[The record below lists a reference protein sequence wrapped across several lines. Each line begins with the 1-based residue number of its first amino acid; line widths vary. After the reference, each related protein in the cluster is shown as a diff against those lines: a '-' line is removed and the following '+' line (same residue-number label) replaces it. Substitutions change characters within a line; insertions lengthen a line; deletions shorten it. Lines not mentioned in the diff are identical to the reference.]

1 MNALKTNTLYYNI
14 TFFNQNNVTLKHFY
28 SKQIFSNPEVLWE
41 TIVHFWSLS
50 IMQVYFDPAW
60 LVRGVSFSV
69 EMGEI
74 FTLIGP
80 TGSGKLII
88 ATRGRI
94 MPLLTQGAAL
104 RNIGILGWHLVVTLE
119 FDPKF
124 DGIKM

>member
-1 MNALKTNTLYYNI
+1 M
-14 TFFNQNNVTLKHFY
+14 
-28 SKQIFSNPEVLWE
+28 WE
-41 TIVHFWSLS
+41 TIVHLWSLS

-74 FTLIGP
+74 LTLIGP
-80 TGSGKLII
+80 NGSGKLII

-119 FDPKF
+119 FEPKF

>member
-1 MNALKTNTLYYNI
+1 MGNDSSSQITLNNAGL
-14 TFFNQNNVTLKHFY
+14 FR
-28 SKQIFSNPEVLWE
+28 SGR
-41 TIVHFWSLS
+41 
-50 IMQVYFDPAW
+50 W

-74 FTLIGP
+74 LTLIGP
-80 TGSGKLII
+80 NGSGKLII

>member
-1 MNALKTNTLYYNI
+1 MGQEIPPLITLDNAGL
-14 TFFNQNNVTLKHFY
+14 FR
-28 SKQIFSNPEVLWE
+28 SRR
-41 TIVHFWSLS
+41 
-50 IMQVYFDPAW
+50 W
-60 LVRGVSFSV
+60 LVRGVSLSV
-69 EMGEI
+69 GAGEI
-74 FTLIGP
+74 LTLIGP
-80 TGSGKLII
+80 NGSGKLII

>member
-1 MNALKTNTLYYNI
+1 MENDSSSLITLNNAGL
-14 TFFNQNNVTLKHFY
+14 FR
-28 SKQIFSNPEVLWE
+28 SGR
-41 TIVHFWSLS
+41 
-50 IMQVYFDPAW
+50 W
-60 LVRGVSFSV
+60 LVRGVSLSV

-74 FTLIGP
+74 LTLIGP
-80 TGSGKLII
+80 NGSGKLII

-119 FDPKF
+119 FDPQF

>member
-1 MNALKTNTLYYNI
+1 MENDSSSLITLNNAGL
-14 TFFNQNNVTLKHFY
+14 FR
-28 SKQIFSNPEVLWE
+28 SGR
-41 TIVHFWSLS
+41 
-50 IMQVYFDPAW
+50 W

-74 FTLIGP
+74 LTLIGP
-80 TGSGKLII
+80 NGSGKLII